1 GNCHTIW
8 STGFVSEISFS
19 GQGFFPSTA
28 SETAFRRRRVKPR
41 TIWKAQST
49 PRAANGA
56 TISNPNDENDV
67 VICAAD
73 SLPAAPLQI
82 PDLDAQD
89 PWESRN
95 AWKDVP

>member
-1 GNCHTIW
+1 
-8 STGFVSEISFS
+8 
-19 GQGFFPSTA
+19 
-28 SETAFRRRRVKPR
+28 
-41 TIWKAQST
+41 
-49 PRAANGA
+49 
-56 TISNPNDENDV
+56 

-95 AWKDVP
+95 AWKDVPAALVKGDIPNIVKEKTKLEEAQRAMRKKEAAGSFSLRRKMTLCSANLPPL